1 MPLVGICTYIVVFNV
16 NRIAT
21 FIIQSKAALPTH
33 ESLKQQKNAT
43 EKVANGTTRTREAL
57 SGGTGA
63 LKGSS
68 PWRKVHYCAQRL
80 LPNVWVL
87 LLRVR
92 KFIPHRSKRMQDFEE
107 PRPVS
112 LGDLRDVHVKVQ
124 VDVESCNES

>member
-21 FIIQSKAALPTH
+21 FITQFKDALLTH
-33 ESLKQQKNAT
+33 ESLNQQKNAT
-43 EKVANGTTRTREAL
+43 EKVANGTTRNREAL
-57 SGGTGA
+57 SGVAGA

-80 LPNVWVL
+80 LLNVWVL
-87 LLRVR
+87 LR
-92 KFIPHRSKRMQDFEE
+92 KLIQHRSKKLRDFEE